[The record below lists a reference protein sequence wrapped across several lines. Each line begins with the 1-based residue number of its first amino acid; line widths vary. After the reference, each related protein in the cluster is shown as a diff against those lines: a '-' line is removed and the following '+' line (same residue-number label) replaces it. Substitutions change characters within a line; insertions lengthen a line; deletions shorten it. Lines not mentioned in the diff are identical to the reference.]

1 VRDLTIEIG
10 YIFRRM
16 LEILRH
22 NRYLWLFAFLIAFS
36 GAASQSYSL
45 SFSSPIP
52 RGFTAFSPWHKAG
65 EKLTSFANLHMP
77 LKVFLIIVAVII
89 GLAMLALRAFAE
101 GSAIGG
107 VADLE
112 AERPSGI
119 RSAAR
124 HGWAAFFRYVAI
136 VVLYAILS
144 AALSVPSV
152 LYMNAFKNSK
162 QFVLPCLGGIVL
174 GVGFIIV
181 VLFAGILVQLAERF
195 VVLEGAAVFASIGQ
209 AFNAFKDYWRD
220 VLVTWA
226 VVLGINVASLIVSL
240 IVLGIISWPF
250 TWLFK
255 VSYNHHSVPLASL
268 AILAFFVLW
277 GIVSVVIG
285 AFALASNTTW
295 TLSFLQIEP
304 VALPTRSS
312 KAF

>member
-1 VRDLTIEIG
+1 LTIEIG

-16 LEILRH
+16 LEIIRKD
-22 NRYLWLFAFLIAFS
+22 RFLWLFAFFIAFS

-65 EKLTSFANLHMP
+65 EKLTSFASLHMP
-77 LKVFLIIVAVII
+77 LKVFLIVVAVVI
-89 GLAMLALRAFAE
+89 GLAMLALRAFSE

-124 HGWAAFFRYVAI
+124 HGWAAFFRFVAI

-144 AALSVPSV
+144 AALAVPSV
-152 LYMNAFKNSK
+152 LYLNAFKGSK
-162 QFVLPCLGGIVL
+162 QFVIPCLGGIVL
-174 GVGFIIV
+174 GVGFIVV
-181 VLFAGILVQLAERF
+181 VLFAGIIVQLAERF
-195 VVLEGAAVFASIGQ
+195 IVLEGSGVFHSIKQ
-209 AFNAFKDYWRD
+209 ALNAFRVYWRD
-220 VLVTWA
+220 VLATWA
-226 VVLGINVASLIVSL
+226 MVLGVNLVSL
-240 IVLGIISWPF
+240 LVTMIVLGIISWPF

-255 VSYNHHSVPLASL
+255 LSYDHHSVPLAAL

-277 GIVSVVIG
+277 GLVSLVIG
-285 AFALASNTTW
+285 AFALAASTTW

-304 VALPTRSS
+304 VALPTRSPA
-312 KAF
+312 AF